1 MVGCLCSDLRCSAR
15 AELATAN
22 LRGQTR
28 AWTWRGKRS
37 RSNGSVSRHPSRSRQ
52 PWMRWIGPW
61 AMTYDRMARLLA
73 PYGSSEGLAIARALD
88 MKVEGLLRE
97 AAAA

>member
-1 MVGCLCSDLRCSAR
+1 
-15 AELATAN
+15 
-22 LRGQTR
+22 
-28 AWTWRGKRS
+28 
-37 RSNGSVSRHPSRSRQ
+37 
-52 PWMRWIGPW
+52 
-61 AMTYDRMARLLA
+61 MTYDRMARLAA

>member
-1 MVGCLCSDLRCSAR
+1 
-15 AELATAN
+15 
-22 LRGQTR
+22 
-28 AWTWRGKRS
+28 
-37 RSNGSVSRHPSRSRQ
+37 
-52 PWMRWIGPW
+52 MRWIGPW